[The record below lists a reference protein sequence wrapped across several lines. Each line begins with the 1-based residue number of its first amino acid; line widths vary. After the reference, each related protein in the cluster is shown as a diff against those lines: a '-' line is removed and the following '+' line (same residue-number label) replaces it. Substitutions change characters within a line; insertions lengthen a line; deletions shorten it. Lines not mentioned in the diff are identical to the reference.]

1 MKKHFLCLLL
11 LASGGMT
18 ALAAESTS
26 PTIAEVTQQG
36 VVVKGV
42 VTDAKGEPIIGATV
56 AEKGTQNATVTDIDG
71 NYSLNVSNRNATLVV
86 SYIGYISQEVTAGN
100 NVTLEEDNALLNE
113 VVVIGYGTQRKGD
126 ITSAVASVKAEDFN
140 AGKIGDAAELVK
152 GKIAGL
158 TVVNA
163 SGDPKAGSSIRLRGI
178 TTLVGSLT
186 PLILVDGIE
195 GNLNTVAPENIASID
210 VLKDASA
217 AAIYGTRGANGVIL
231 ITTKSGKRD
240 TPVQVSYNGYA
251 SFSKWSKKLEFMDT
265 HDVIYGKTAQE
276 YLGYDTDWL
285 AAVTRKAGFKHNHD
299 LNISGGTK
307 NATYSANI
315 SYAKE
320 EGIIRE
326 TSNENFK
333 MQMDYTQYIWNDI
346 VKFNFNALV
355 TRQKY
360 TNDNLN
366 GYSHTNPY
374 RQALIHNP
382 SEPVYNEDGSYY
394 ENFNKLQYYNPV
406 ALINEAYGDT
416 RIRFSQLVGNVTV
429 EPIKGWK
436 TNLMISWGETAATS
450 EDWTSPLHQSLVREG
465 WNGAANK
472 SEGNSVSK
480 NLELTSRYDAQWG
493 EHRFNGIVGYSY
505 LFNENDG
512 FNAGN
517 QDFSTTAFKWN
528 NLGNGT
534 FINDKDHHAWMGS
547 YKNDSKLVGFFGRI
561 SYGYADKYNALVSI
575 RHEGSSK
582 FGANHKW
589 ATFPSVSLGWN
600 IMNESFMEGTRSWLD
615 ILRLRVGYGVT
626 GITPGDNYLAQNIY
640 KFADYGDVLSMDG
653 KWIKTL
659 EVAQNP
665 NPDLKW
671 EVSKEWNFGIDYGF
685 LNNRIHGSLDVYVK
699 TTNDLLFWYNV
710 PMPPNLYSS
719 TLVNVGDMRNTGIEL
734 MIEAIPVQ
742 TKDFEWTTTLTA
754 SHNKNKLL
762 KLSNDL
768 YETDNFQEEGGISD
782 PISTE
787 THCMEVGKPL
797 GDFWG
802 LKFVGYDK
810 DGFALV
816 EASDGNG
823 GWTVKQFNANLNNL
837 ENRQRLGSGT
847 PKVILGWGNT
857 FRYKDFDLSMQFTS
871 QLGYKILNASRCFY
885 ENNSIA
891 YNRLKTA
898 ADLHPAINPDG
909 TPYIDPETGKQKMV
923 TLSQSMGQGFWSD
936 HLENGDNS
944 RNHFIDVAEINRLL
958 APLLENDSI
967 ERHDLYIRHD
977 QTYPTKVDELEY
989 IGHATNSRLWFD
1001 TETKGTLY
1009 TIPTKE
1015 MGDRIYHQLGKVIAQ
1030 YYKDHPYVIHYGQN
1044 VIPQTYDQ
1052 WEMNLV
1058 YSHVYDFT
1066 KKEDTPHEY
1075 RIRFY
1080 PPGNK
1085 YDGICRILVEETNG
1099 SLWLP
1104 KGWQNMKSWVNGKAV
1119 YYKK

>member
-18 ALAAESTS
+18 AYAAGDVSTDV
-26 PTIAEVTQQG
+26 AAVTQQG
-36 VVVKGV
+36 VTVKGV
-42 VTDAKGEPIIGATV
+42 VKDAKGEPIIGATV
-56 AEKGTQNATVTDIDG
+56 TEKGTKNATVTDFDG
-71 NYSLNVSNRNATLVV
+71 NYSLNVANRNATLVV
-86 SYIGYISQEVTAGN
+86 SYIGFIGQEIKAGS
-100 NVTLEEDNALLNE
+100 NVTLQEDNALLNE

-126 ITSAVASVKAEDFN
+126 VTSAVASVKAEDFN

-158 TVVNA
+158 TVVNS

-195 GNLNTVAPENIASID
+195 GDLTTVAPENIASID

-231 ITTKSGKRD
+231 ITTKGGKRD
-240 TPVQVSYNGYA
+240 TPATVTYNGYV
-251 SFSKWSKKLEFMDT
+251 SFSKWSKKLDFMDT

-299 LNISGGTK
+299 LNISGGSK
-307 NATYSANI
+307 NSAYSANI
-315 SYAKE
+315 SYANE

-333 MQMDYTQYIWNDI
+333 MQLDYTQFIWNDI
-346 VKFNFNALV
+346 VKFNLNALV

-366 GYSHTNPY
+366 GYSHENPY

-450 EDWTSPLHQSLVREG
+450 ENWTSPLHQSLVREG
-465 WNGAANK
+465 WNGSASK
-472 SEGNSVSK
+472 SDGNYVSK

-493 EHRFNGIVGYSY
+493 DHRFNGIVGYSY

-517 QDFSTTAFKWN
+517 QDFSTTAFLWN
-528 NLGNGT
+528 NLGNGSFLT
-534 FINDKDHHAWMGS
+534 DKDHHAWMGS
-547 YKNDSKLVGFFGRI
+547 FKNDSKLVGFFGRV

-600 IMNESFMEGTRSWLD
+600 IMNEEFMKATRSWLD
-615 ILRLRVGYGVT
+615 NLRLRVGYGVT

-640 KFADYGDVLSMDG
+640 KFADYGDVLSMDN

-659 EVAQNP
+659 EVDQNP

-671 EVSKEWNFGIDYGF
+671 EVSKEWNFGLDFGF
-685 LNNRIHGSLDVYVK
+685 LGERIHGSLDVYVK
-699 TTNDLLFWYNV
+699 TTNDLLFWYRV

-719 TLVNVGDMRNTGIEL
+719 TLVNVGDMRNIGVEL

-768 YETDNFQEEGGISD
+768 YETDNFQEVGGISD

-787 THCMEVGKPL
+787 THCMEVGEPL

-823 GWTVKQFNANLNNL
+823 GWTVKQFNANLNNQS
-837 ENRQRLGSGT
+837 NRQRLGSGT
-847 PKVILGWGNT
+847 PKVIMGWGNT
-857 FRYKDFDLSMQFTS
+857 FRYKDIDLSMQFTG
-871 QLGYKILNASRCFY
+871 QFGYKILNASRCFY

-891 YNRLKTA
+891 YNRLKSA

-909 TPYIDPETGKQKMV
+909 TPYIDPETGQQKMV
-923 TLSQSMGQGFWSD
+923 TMSQAMGQGFWSD
-936 HLENGDNS
+936 HLENGDFLKLSNITLGYTFKPKGTFGNYVKKA
-944 RNHFIDVAEINRLL
+944 RIYAN
-958 APLLENDSI
+958 
-967 ERHDLYIRHD
+967 
-977 QTYPTKVDELEY
+977 
-989 IGHATNSRLWFD
+989 ATNLFCITGYSGIDPEVDNYFMSPGIDDRD
-1001 TETKGTLY
+1001 KYPVTRNY
-1009 TIPTKE
+1009 TV
-1015 MGDRIYHQLGKVIAQ
+1015 GL
-1030 YYKDHPYVIHYGQN
+1030 
-1044 VIPQTYDQ
+1044 
-1052 WEMNLV
+1052 
-1058 YSHVYDFT
+1058 
-1066 KKEDTPHEY
+1066 
-1075 RIRFY
+1075 
-1080 PPGNK
+1080 
-1085 YDGICRILVEETNG
+1085 
-1099 SLWLP
+1099 SLTF
-1104 KGWQNMKSWVNGKAV
+1104 
-1119 YYKK
+1119 

>member
-1 MKKHFLCLLL
+1 MKKHFLCLLFL
-11 LASGGMT
+11 GG
-18 ALAAESTS
+18 ALGAYATESTS
-26 PTIAEVTQQG
+26 PTVAEVTQQG
-36 VVVKGV
+36 VTVTGVVK
-42 VTDAKGEPIIGATV
+42 DEKGEPIIGATV
-56 AEKGTQNATVTDIDG
+56 TEKGTKNATVTDYDG
-71 NYSLNVSNRNATLVV
+71 NYSLSVSNRNATLVI
-86 SYIGYISQEVTAGN
+86 SYIGFTTQEIKAGSD
-100 NVTLEEDNALLNE
+100 VTLQEDNALLNE

-158 TVVNA
+158 TVVNS

-195 GNLNTVAPENIASID
+195 GDLNTVAPENIASID

-240 TPVQVSYNGYA
+240 APVQVGYNGYA

-285 AAVTRKAGFKHNHD
+285 AGVTRKAGFKHNHD
-299 LNISGGTK
+299 LNISGGSK
-307 NATYSANI
+307 NAAYSANI

-333 MQMDYTQYIWNDI
+333 MQMDYTQFIWNDI

-394 ENFNKLQYYNPV
+394 ENFNKLQYYNPI
-406 ALINEAYGDT
+406 ALINEAFGDT

-517 QDFSTTAFKWN
+517 QDFSTTAFLWN

-547 YKNDSKLVGFFGRI
+547 YKNDSKLVGFFGRV

-589 ATFPSVSLGWN
+589 ATFPSLSLGWN
-600 IMNESFMEGTRSWLD
+600 IMNEAFMEGTRNWLD
-615 ILRLRVGYGVT
+615 NLRLRVGYGVT

-734 MIEAIPVQ
+734 MIEAIPFQ

-768 YETDNFQEEGGISD
+768 YETDNFQEVGGISD

-857 FRYKDFDLSMQFTS
+857 FRYKNFDLSMQFTS

-909 TPYIDPETGKQKMV
+909 TPYIDPETGQQKMV

-936 HLENGDNS
+936 HLEKGDFLKLSNITLGYTFAPKGS
-944 RNHFIDVAEINRLL
+944 LGNFIKKARIYAN
-958 APLLENDSI
+958 
-967 ERHDLYIRHD
+967 
-977 QTYPTKVDELEY
+977 
-989 IGHATNSRLWFD
+989 ATNLFCI
-1001 TETKGTLY
+1001 TGY
-1009 TIPTKE
+1009 TGIDPE
-1015 MGDRIYHQLGKVIAQ
+1015 VDNYFMAPGIDDRDK
-1030 YYKDHPYVIHYGQN
+1030 
-1044 VIPQTYDQ
+1044 
-1052 WEMNLV
+1052 
-1058 YSHVYDFT
+1058 
-1066 KKEDTPHEY
+1066 
-1075 RIRFY
+1075 Y
-1080 PPGNK
+1080 PVTRNYTVG
-1085 YDGICRILVEETNG
+1085 L
-1099 SLWLP
+1099 SL
-1104 KGWQNMKSWVNGKAV
+1104 NF
-1119 YYKK
+1119 

>member
-26 PTIAEVTQQG
+26 PTVAEVTQQG

-195 GNLNTVAPENIASID
+195 GGLNTVAPENIASID

-285 AAVTRKAGFKHNHD
+285 AGVTRKAGFKHNHD

-472 SEGNSVSK
+472 SEGNHVSK

-768 YETDNFQEEGGISD
+768 YETDNFLEVGGISD

-857 FRYKDFDLSMQFTS
+857 FLYKDFDLSMQFTS

-936 HLENGDNS
+936 HLENGDFLKLSNITLGYTFTPKGALS
-944 RNHFIDVAEINRLL
+944 NFIKKARIYAN
-958 APLLENDSI
+958 
-967 ERHDLYIRHD
+967 
-977 QTYPTKVDELEY
+977 
-989 IGHATNSRLWFD
+989 ATNLFCI
-1001 TETKGTLY
+1001 TGY
-1009 TIPTKE
+1009 TGIDPE
-1015 MGDRIYHQLGKVIAQ
+1015 VDNYFMAPGIDDRDK
-1030 YYKDHPYVIHYGQN
+1030 
-1044 VIPQTYDQ
+1044 
-1052 WEMNLV
+1052 
-1058 YSHVYDFT
+1058 
-1066 KKEDTPHEY
+1066 
-1075 RIRFY
+1075 Y
-1080 PPGNK
+1080 PVTRNYTVG
-1085 YDGICRILVEETNG
+1085 L
-1099 SLWLP
+1099 SL
-1104 KGWQNMKSWVNGKAV
+1104 NF
-1119 YYKK
+1119 

>member
-11 LASGGMT
+11 LSGAGF
-18 ALAAESTS
+18 AYAAEDVSTDV
-26 PTIAEVTQQG
+26 AAVTQQS
-36 VVVKGV
+36 VTVKGV
-42 VTDAKGEPIIGATV
+42 VKDANGEPIIGASV
-56 AEKGTQNATVTDIDG
+56 FEKGTSNGTVTDYDG
-71 NYSLNVSNRNATLVV
+71 NYSLKVANSNATIVV
-86 SYIGYISQEVTAGN
+86 SYVGYVTQEVKAGSDVVLQEN
-100 NVTLEEDNALLNE
+100 NALLNE

-126 ITSAVASVKAEDFN
+126 VTSAVASVKAEDFN

-158 TVVNA
+158 TVVNS

-195 GNLNTVAPENIASID
+195 GDLNTVAPENIASID

-231 ITTKSGKRD
+231 ITTKGGKRD
-240 TPVQVSYNGYA
+240 TPAQVTYNGYV
-251 SFSKWSKKLEFMDT
+251 SFSKWSKKLDFMDT

-285 AAVTRKAGFKHNHD
+285 AGVTRKAGFKHNHD
-299 LNISGGTK
+299 LNISGGSK
-307 NATYSANI
+307 NSAYSANI

-333 MQMDYTQYIWNDI
+333 MQMDYTQFIWNDI

-394 ENFNKLQYYNPV
+394 ENFNKLQYYNPI
-406 ALINEAYGDT
+406 ALINEAFGDT

-480 NLELTSRYDAQWG
+480 NLELTTRYDAQWG
-493 EHRFNGIVGYSY
+493 EHRFNSIVGYSY

-517 QDFSTTAFKWN
+517 QDFSTTAFLWN

-561 SYGYADKYNALVSI
+561 SYGYGDKYNALVSI

-600 IMNESFMEGTRSWLD
+600 IMNEAFMEGTRSWLD
-615 ILRLRVGYGVT
+615 NLRLRVGYGVT

-671 EVSKEWNFGIDYGF
+671 EVSKEWNFGLDYGF

-710 PMPPNLYSS
+710 PMPPNLYSQ

-768 YETDNFQEEGGISD
+768 YETDNFQEEGWISD

-857 FRYKDFDLSMQFTS
+857 FRYKNIDLSMQFTS

-898 ADLHPAINPDG
+898 ADLHPAINIDG
-909 TPYIDPETGKQKMV
+909 TPYIDPETGQQKMV
-923 TLSQSMGQGFWSD
+923 TMSQAMGQGFWSD
-936 HLENGDNS
+936 HLENGDFLKLSNITLGYTFTPKGALS
-944 RNHFIDVAEINRLL
+944 N
-958 APLLENDSI
+958 
-967 ERHDLYIRHD
+967 YIKKARI
-977 QTYPTKVDELEY
+977 YAN
-989 IGHATNSRLWFD
+989 ATNLFCI
-1001 TETKGTLY
+1001 TGY
-1009 TIPTKE
+1009 TGIDPE
-1015 MGDRIYHQLGKVIAQ
+1015 VDNYFMAPGIDDRDKYPVTR
-1030 YYKDHPYVIHYGQN
+1030 N
-1044 VIPQTYDQ
+1044 
-1052 WEMNLV
+1052 
-1058 YSHVYDFT
+1058 FT
-1066 KKEDTPHEY
+1066 V
-1075 RIRFY
+1075 
-1080 PPGNK
+1080 G
-1085 YDGICRILVEETNG
+1085 L
-1099 SLWLP
+1099 SL
-1104 KGWQNMKSWVNGKAV
+1104 SF
-1119 YYKK
+1119 

>member
-1 MKKHFLCLLL
+1 LLL

-195 GNLNTVAPENIASID
+195 GDLNTVAPENIASID

-285 AAVTRKAGFKHNHD
+285 AGVTRKAGFKHNHD

-472 SEGNSVSK
+472 SEGNHVSK

-615 ILRLRVGYGVT
+615 ILRLRMGYGVT

-710 PMPPNLYSS
+710 PMPPNLYSQ

-768 YETDNFQEEGGISD
+768 YETDNFQEEGWISD

-823 GWTVKQFNANLNNL
+823 GWTVKQFNANLNNQ

-936 HLENGDNS
+936 HLENGDFLKLSNITLGYTFTPKGALS
-944 RNHFIDVAEINRLL
+944 NFIKKARIYAN
-958 APLLENDSI
+958 
-967 ERHDLYIRHD
+967 
-977 QTYPTKVDELEY
+977 
-989 IGHATNSRLWFD
+989 ATNLFCI
-1001 TETKGTLY
+1001 TGY
-1009 TIPTKE
+1009 TGIDPE
-1015 MGDRIYHQLGKVIAQ
+1015 VDNYFMAPGIDDRDK
-1030 YYKDHPYVIHYGQN
+1030 
-1044 VIPQTYDQ
+1044 
-1052 WEMNLV
+1052 
-1058 YSHVYDFT
+1058 
-1066 KKEDTPHEY
+1066 
-1075 RIRFY
+1075 Y
-1080 PPGNK
+1080 PVTRNYTVG
-1085 YDGICRILVEETNG
+1085 L
-1099 SLWLP
+1099 SL
-1104 KGWQNMKSWVNGKAV
+1104 NF
-1119 YYKK
+1119 

>member
-11 LASGGMT
+11 LSGAGF
-18 ALAAESTS
+18 AYAAEDVSTDV
-26 PTIAEVTQQG
+26 AAVTQQS
-36 VVVKGV
+36 VTVKGV
-42 VTDAKGEPIIGATV
+42 VKDANGEPIIGASV
-56 AEKGTQNATVTDIDG
+56 FEKGTSNGTVTDYDG
-71 NYSLNVSNRNATLVV
+71 NYSLKVANSNATIVV
-86 SYIGYISQEVTAGN
+86 SYIGYVTQEVKAGSD
-100 NVTLEEDNALLNE
+100 VVLQEDNALLNE
-113 VVVIGYGTQRKGD
+113 VVVIGYGTQRKAD
-126 ITSAVASVKAEDFN
+126 VTSAVASVKAEDFN

-158 TVVNA
+158 TVVNS

-195 GNLNTVAPENIASID
+195 GDLNTVAPENIASID

-217 AAIYGTRGANGVIL
+217 AAIYGTRGANGVII
-231 ITTKSGKRD
+231 ITTKTGKRD
-240 TPVQVSYNGYA
+240 TPAQVTYNGYA
-251 SFSKWSKKLEFMDT
+251 SFSKWSKKLDFMDT

-285 AAVTRKAGFKHNHD
+285 AGVTRKAGFKHNHD
-299 LNISGGTK
+299 LSISGGSK
-307 NATYSANI
+307 NSAYSANI

-333 MQMDYTQYIWNDI
+333 MQMDYTQFIWNDI

-382 SEPVYNEDGSYY
+382 SEPPYNEDGSYY
-394 ENFNKLQYYNPV
+394 ENFNKLQYYNPI
-406 ALINEAYGDT
+406 ALINEAFGDT

-480 NLELTSRYDAQWG
+480 NLELTTRYDAQWG
-493 EHRFNGIVGYSY
+493 EHRFNSIVGYSY

-517 QDFSTTAFKWN
+517 QDFSTTAFLWN

-600 IMNESFMEGTRSWLD
+600 IMNEAFMEGTRSWLD
-615 ILRLRVGYGVT
+615 NLRLRVGYGVT

-671 EVSKEWNFGIDYGF
+671 EVSKEWNFGLDYGF
-685 LNNRIHGSLDVYVK
+685 LNNRIHGSLDFYVK

-742 TKDFEWTTTLTA
+742 TQDFEWTTTLTA

-768 YETDNFQEEGGISD
+768 YETDNFHEEGGISD

-823 GWTVKQFNANLNNL
+823 GWTVKQFNANLNNQ

-857 FRYKDFDLSMQFTS
+857 FRYKNIDLSMQFTS

-923 TLSQSMGQGFWSD
+923 TMSQSMGQGFWSD
-936 HLENGDNS
+936 HLENGDFLKLSNITLGYTFTPKGALS
-944 RNHFIDVAEINRLL
+944 N
-958 APLLENDSI
+958 
-967 ERHDLYIRHD
+967 YIKKARI
-977 QTYPTKVDELEY
+977 YAN
-989 IGHATNSRLWFD
+989 ATNLFCI
-1001 TETKGTLY
+1001 TGY
-1009 TIPTKE
+1009 TGIDPE
-1015 MGDRIYHQLGKVIAQ
+1015 VDNYFMAPGIDDRDK
-1030 YYKDHPYVIHYGQN
+1030 
-1044 VIPQTYDQ
+1044 
-1052 WEMNLV
+1052 
-1058 YSHVYDFT
+1058 
-1066 KKEDTPHEY
+1066 
-1075 RIRFY
+1075 Y
-1080 PPGNK
+1080 PVTRNYTVG
-1085 YDGICRILVEETNG
+1085 L
-1099 SLWLP
+1099 SL
-1104 KGWQNMKSWVNGKAV
+1104 SF
-1119 YYKK
+1119 

>member
-11 LASGGMT
+11 LVSGGMT

-26 PTIAEVTQQG
+26 PTVAEVTQQG

-195 GNLNTVAPENIASID
+195 GDLNTVAPENIASID

-251 SFSKWSKKLEFMDT
+251 SFSKWSKKLDFMDT

-315 SYAKE
+315 SYNKE

-436 TNLMISWGETAATS
+436 TNLMISWGEKAATS

-472 SEGNSVSK
+472 SEGNHVSK

-768 YETDNFQEEGGISD
+768 YETDNFQEVGGISD

-936 HLENGDNS
+936 HLENGDFLKLSNITLGYTYKTKGALS
-944 RNHFIDVAEINRLL
+944 K
-958 APLLENDSI
+958 
-967 ERHDLYIRHD
+967 YIKKARIYANATNLFCITGYTGLD
-977 QTYPTKVDELEY
+977 PEVDNNFMTPGLDYRDKYPT
-989 IGHATNSRLWFD
+989 TRS
-1001 TETKGTLY
+1001 Y
-1009 TIPTKE
+1009 TV
-1015 MGDRIYHQLGKVIAQ
+1015 GL
-1030 YYKDHPYVIHYGQN
+1030 
-1044 VIPQTYDQ
+1044 
-1052 WEMNLV
+1052 
-1058 YSHVYDFT
+1058 
-1066 KKEDTPHEY
+1066 
-1075 RIRFY
+1075 
-1080 PPGNK
+1080 
-1085 YDGICRILVEETNG
+1085 
-1099 SLWLP
+1099 SL
-1104 KGWQNMKSWVNGKAV
+1104 NF
-1119 YYKK
+1119 

>member
-11 LASGGMT
+11 LSGAGF
-18 ALAAESTS
+18 AYAAEDVSTDV
-26 PTIAEVTQQG
+26 AAVTQQS
-36 VVVKGV
+36 VTVKGV
-42 VTDAKGEPIIGATV
+42 VKDANGEPIIGASV
-56 AEKGTQNATVTDIDG
+56 FEKGTSNGTVTDYDG
-71 NYSLNVSNRNATLVV
+71 NYSLKVANSNATIVV
-86 SYIGYISQEVTAGN
+86 SYIGYVTQEVKAGSD
-100 NVTLEEDNALLNE
+100 VVLQEDNALLNE
-113 VVVIGYGTQRKGD
+113 VVVIGYGTQRKAD
-126 ITSAVASVKAEDFN
+126 VTSAVASVKAEDFN

-158 TVVNA
+158 TVVNS

-195 GNLNTVAPENIASID
+195 GDLNTVAPENIASID

-217 AAIYGTRGANGVIL
+217 AAIYGTRGANGVII
-231 ITTKSGKRD
+231 ITTKTGKRD
-240 TPVQVSYNGYA
+240 TPAQVTYNGYA
-251 SFSKWSKKLEFMDT
+251 SFSKWSKKLDFMDT

-285 AAVTRKAGFKHNHD
+285 AGVTRKAGFKHNHD
-299 LNISGGTK
+299 LSISGGSK
-307 NATYSANI
+307 NSAYSANI

-333 MQMDYTQYIWNDI
+333 MQMDYTQFIWNDI

-382 SEPVYNEDGSYY
+382 SEPPYNEDGSYY
-394 ENFNKLQYYNPV
+394 ENFNKLQYYNPI
-406 ALINEAYGDT
+406 ALINEAFGDT

-480 NLELTSRYDAQWG
+480 NLELTTRYDAQWG
-493 EHRFNGIVGYSY
+493 EHRFNSIVGYSY
-505 LFNENDG
+505 LFKENDG

-517 QDFSTTAFKWN
+517 QDFSTTAFLWN

-600 IMNESFMEGTRSWLD
+600 IMNEAFMEGTRSWLD
-615 ILRLRVGYGVT
+615 NLRLRVGYGVT

-671 EVSKEWNFGIDYGF
+671 EVSKEWNFGLDYGF

-710 PMPPNLYSS
+710 PMPPNLYSQ

-742 TKDFEWTTTLTA
+742 TQDFEWTTTLTA

-768 YETDNFQEEGGISD
+768 YETDNFHEEGGISD

-823 GWTVKQFNANLNNL
+823 GWTVKQFNANLNNQ
-837 ENRQRLGSGT
+837 ENRQRLGNGT

-857 FRYKDFDLSMQFTS
+857 FRYKNIDLSMQFTS

-891 YNRLKTA
+891 YNRLKSA

-923 TLSQSMGQGFWSD
+923 TMSQSMGQGFWSD
-936 HLENGDNS
+936 HLENGDFLKLSNITLGYTFTPKGALS
-944 RNHFIDVAEINRLL
+944 N
-958 APLLENDSI
+958 
-967 ERHDLYIRHD
+967 YIKKARI
-977 QTYPTKVDELEY
+977 YAN
-989 IGHATNSRLWFD
+989 ATNLFCI
-1001 TETKGTLY
+1001 TGY
-1009 TIPTKE
+1009 TGIDPE
-1015 MGDRIYHQLGKVIAQ
+1015 VDNYFMAPGIDDRDK
-1030 YYKDHPYVIHYGQN
+1030 
-1044 VIPQTYDQ
+1044 
-1052 WEMNLV
+1052 
-1058 YSHVYDFT
+1058 
-1066 KKEDTPHEY
+1066 
-1075 RIRFY
+1075 Y
-1080 PPGNK
+1080 PVTRNYTVG
-1085 YDGICRILVEETNG
+1085 L
-1099 SLWLP
+1099 SL
-1104 KGWQNMKSWVNGKAV
+1104 SF
-1119 YYKK
+1119 

>member
-11 LASGGMT
+11 LVSGGIT
-18 ALAAESTS
+18 ALATESTS
-26 PTIAEVTQQG
+26 PTVAEITQQG

-56 AEKGTQNATVTDIDG
+56 VEKGTQNATVTDIDG

-86 SYIGYISQEVTAGN
+86 SYIGFLSQEVKAGN

-195 GNLNTVAPENIASID
+195 GDLNTVAPENIASID

-285 AAVTRKAGFKHNHD
+285 AGVTRKAGFKHNHD

-320 EGIIRE
+320 EGLIRE

-436 TNLMISWGETAATS
+436 TNLMISWGESAATS

-472 SEGNSVSK
+472 SEGNHVSK

-671 EVSKEWNFGIDYGF
+671 EVSKEWNFGLDYGF
-685 LNNRIHGSLDVYVK
+685 LNNRIHGTLDVYVK

-768 YETDNFQEEGGISD
+768 YETDNFLEVGGISD

-823 GWTVKQFNANLNNL
+823 GWTVKQFNAKLNNL

-857 FRYKDFDLSMQFTS
+857 FRYKNIDLSMQFTS

-923 TLSQSMGQGFWSD
+923 TMSQSMGQGFWSD
-936 HLENGDNS
+936 HLENGDFLKLSNITLGYTFTPKGALS
-944 RNHFIDVAEINRLL
+944 NFIKKARIYAN
-958 APLLENDSI
+958 
-967 ERHDLYIRHD
+967 
-977 QTYPTKVDELEY
+977 
-989 IGHATNSRLWFD
+989 ATNLFCI
-1001 TETKGTLY
+1001 TGY
-1009 TIPTKE
+1009 TGIDPE
-1015 MGDRIYHQLGKVIAQ
+1015 VDNYFMAPGIDDRDK
-1030 YYKDHPYVIHYGQN
+1030 
-1044 VIPQTYDQ
+1044 
-1052 WEMNLV
+1052 
-1058 YSHVYDFT
+1058 
-1066 KKEDTPHEY
+1066 
-1075 RIRFY
+1075 Y
-1080 PPGNK
+1080 PVTRNYTVG
-1085 YDGICRILVEETNG
+1085 L
-1099 SLWLP
+1099 SL
-1104 KGWQNMKSWVNGKAV
+1104 NF
-1119 YYKK
+1119 

>member
-11 LASGGMT
+11 LVSGGIT
-18 ALAAESTS
+18 ALATESTS
-26 PTIAEVTQQG
+26 PTVAEITQQG

-56 AEKGTQNATVTDIDG
+56 VEKGTQNATVTDIDG

-86 SYIGYISQEVTAGN
+86 SYIGFLSQEVKAGN

-178 TTLVGSLT
+178 TTLEGSLT

-406 ALINEAYGDT
+406 ALINEAFGDT

-589 ATFPSVSLGWN
+589 ATFPSISLGWN
-600 IMNESFMEGTRSWLD
+600 IMNEDFMKGTRSWLD

-768 YETDNFQEEGGISD
+768 YETDNFQEVGGISD

-823 GWTVKQFNANLNNL
+823 GWTVKQFNAKLNNL

-857 FRYKDFDLSMQFTS
+857 FRYKNIDLSMQFTS

-923 TLSQSMGQGFWSD
+923 TMSQSMGQGFWSD
-936 HLENGDNS
+936 HLENGDFLKLSNITLGYTFTPKGALS
-944 RNHFIDVAEINRLL
+944 NFIKKARIYAN
-958 APLLENDSI
+958 
-967 ERHDLYIRHD
+967 
-977 QTYPTKVDELEY
+977 
-989 IGHATNSRLWFD
+989 ATNLFCI
-1001 TETKGTLY
+1001 TGY
-1009 TIPTKE
+1009 TGIDPE
-1015 MGDRIYHQLGKVIAQ
+1015 VDNYFMAPGIDDRDK
-1030 YYKDHPYVIHYGQN
+1030 
-1044 VIPQTYDQ
+1044 
-1052 WEMNLV
+1052 
-1058 YSHVYDFT
+1058 
-1066 KKEDTPHEY
+1066 
-1075 RIRFY
+1075 Y
-1080 PPGNK
+1080 PVTRNYTVG
-1085 YDGICRILVEETNG
+1085 L
-1099 SLWLP
+1099 SL
-1104 KGWQNMKSWVNGKAV
+1104 NF
-1119 YYKK
+1119 

>member
-26 PTIAEVTQQG
+26 PTVAEVTQQG

-158 TVVNA
+158 TVVNS

-195 GNLNTVAPENIASID
+195 GDLNTVAPENIASID

-406 ALINEAYGDT
+406 ALINEAFGDT

-710 PMPPNLYSS
+710 PMPPNLYSQ

-734 MIEAIPVQ
+734 MIEAIPVL

-768 YETDNFQEEGGISD
+768 YETDNFQEEGWISD

-823 GWTVKQFNANLNNL
+823 GWTVKQFNANLNNQ

-936 HLENGDNS
+936 HLENGDFLKLSNITLGYTFMPKGALS
-944 RNHFIDVAEINRLL
+944 NFIKKARIYAN
-958 APLLENDSI
+958 
-967 ERHDLYIRHD
+967 
-977 QTYPTKVDELEY
+977 
-989 IGHATNSRLWFD
+989 ATNLFCI
-1001 TETKGTLY
+1001 TGY
-1009 TIPTKE
+1009 TGIDPE
-1015 MGDRIYHQLGKVIAQ
+1015 VDNYFMAPGIDDRDK
-1030 YYKDHPYVIHYGQN
+1030 
-1044 VIPQTYDQ
+1044 
-1052 WEMNLV
+1052 
-1058 YSHVYDFT
+1058 
-1066 KKEDTPHEY
+1066 
-1075 RIRFY
+1075 Y
-1080 PPGNK
+1080 PVTRNYTVG
-1085 YDGICRILVEETNG
+1085 L
-1099 SLWLP
+1099 SL
-1104 KGWQNMKSWVNGKAV
+1104 NF
-1119 YYKK
+1119 

>member
-1 MKKHFLCLLL
+1 M
-11 LASGGMT
+11 
-18 ALAAESTS
+18 
-26 PTIAEVTQQG
+26 
-36 VVVKGV
+36 
-42 VTDAKGEPIIGATV
+42 
-56 AEKGTQNATVTDIDG
+56 
-71 NYSLNVSNRNATLVV
+71 
-86 SYIGYISQEVTAGN
+86 
-100 NVTLEEDNALLNE
+100 
-113 VVVIGYGTQRKGD
+113 
-126 ITSAVASVKAEDFN
+126 KAEDFN

-406 ALINEAYGDT
+406 ALINEAFGDT

-710 PMPPNLYSS
+710 PMPPNLYSQ

-768 YETDNFQEEGGISD
+768 YETDNFQEEGWISD

-823 GWTVKQFNANLNNL
+823 GWTVKQFNANLNNQ

-857 FRYKDFDLSMQFTS
+857 FRYKNIDLSMQFTS

-923 TLSQSMGQGFWSD
+923 TMSQSMGQGFWSD
-936 HLENGDNS
+936 HLENGDFLKLSNITLGYTFTPKGALS
-944 RNHFIDVAEINRLL
+944 NFIKKARIYAN
-958 APLLENDSI
+958 
-967 ERHDLYIRHD
+967 
-977 QTYPTKVDELEY
+977 
-989 IGHATNSRLWFD
+989 ATNLFCI
-1001 TETKGTLY
+1001 TGY
-1009 TIPTKE
+1009 TGIDPE
-1015 MGDRIYHQLGKVIAQ
+1015 VDNYFMAPGIDDRDK
-1030 YYKDHPYVIHYGQN
+1030 
-1044 VIPQTYDQ
+1044 
-1052 WEMNLV
+1052 
-1058 YSHVYDFT
+1058 
-1066 KKEDTPHEY
+1066 
-1075 RIRFY
+1075 Y
-1080 PPGNK
+1080 PVTRNYTVG
-1085 YDGICRILVEETNG
+1085 L
-1099 SLWLP
+1099 SL
-1104 KGWQNMKSWVNGKAV
+1104 NF
-1119 YYKK
+1119 

>member
-11 LASGGMT
+11 LSGAGF
-18 ALAAESTS
+18 AYAAKDVSTDV
-26 PTIAEVTQQG
+26 AAVTQQS
-36 VVVKGV
+36 VTVKGV
-42 VTDAKGEPIIGATV
+42 VKDANGEPIIGASV
-56 AEKGTQNATVTDIDG
+56 FEKGTSNGTVTDYDG
-71 NYSLNVSNRNATLVV
+71 NYSLKVANSNATIVV
-86 SYIGYISQEVTAGN
+86 SYIGYVTQEVKAGSD
-100 NVTLEEDNALLNE
+100 VVLQEDNALLNE
-113 VVVIGYGTQRKGD
+113 VVVIGYGTQRKAD
-126 ITSAVASVKAEDFN
+126 VTSAVASVKAEDFN

-158 TVVNA
+158 TVVNS
-163 SGDPKAGSSIRLRGI
+163 SGDPKARSSIRLRGI
-178 TTLVGSLT
+178 TTLEGSLT

-195 GNLNTVAPENIASID
+195 GGLNTVAPENIASID

-231 ITTKSGKRD
+231 ITTKTGKRD
-240 TPVQVSYNGYA
+240 TPAQVTYNGYA
-251 SFSKWSKKLEFMDT
+251 SFSKWSKKLDFMDT

-285 AAVTRKAGFKHNHD
+285 AGVTRKAGFKHNHD
-299 LNISGGTK
+299 LSISGGSK
-307 NATYSANI
+307 NSAYSANI

-333 MQMDYTQYIWNDI
+333 MQMDYTQFIWNDI

-382 SEPVYNEDGSYY
+382 SEPPYNEDGSYY
-394 ENFNKLQYYNPV
+394 ENFNKLQYYNPI
-406 ALINEAYGDT
+406 ALINEAFGDT

-480 NLELTSRYDAQWG
+480 NLELTTRYDAQWG
-493 EHRFNGIVGYSY
+493 EHRFNSIVGYSY
-505 LFNENDG
+505 LFKENDG

-517 QDFSTTAFKWN
+517 QDFSTTAFLWN

-600 IMNESFMEGTRSWLD
+600 IMNEAFMEGTRSWLD
-615 ILRLRVGYGVT
+615 NLRLRVGYGVT

-671 EVSKEWNFGIDYGF
+671 EVSKEWNFGLDYGF

-734 MIEAIPVQ
+734 MIEAIPVM

-768 YETDNFQEEGGISD
+768 YETDNFHEEGGISD

-891 YNRLKTA
+891 YNRLKSA
-898 ADLHPAINPDG
+898 ADLHPAINLDG
-909 TPYIDPETGKQKMV
+909 TPYIDPETGQQKMV
-923 TLSQSMGQGFWSD
+923 TMSQAMGQGFWSD
-936 HLENGDNS
+936 HLENGDFLKLSNITLGYTFTPKGALS
-944 RNHFIDVAEINRLL
+944 N
-958 APLLENDSI
+958 
-967 ERHDLYIRHD
+967 YIKKARI
-977 QTYPTKVDELEY
+977 YAN
-989 IGHATNSRLWFD
+989 ATNLFCI
-1001 TETKGTLY
+1001 TGY
-1009 TIPTKE
+1009 TGIDPE
-1015 MGDRIYHQLGKVIAQ
+1015 VDNYFMAPGIDDRDK
-1030 YYKDHPYVIHYGQN
+1030 
-1044 VIPQTYDQ
+1044 
-1052 WEMNLV
+1052 
-1058 YSHVYDFT
+1058 
-1066 KKEDTPHEY
+1066 
-1075 RIRFY
+1075 Y
-1080 PPGNK
+1080 PVTRNYTVG
-1085 YDGICRILVEETNG
+1085 L
-1099 SLWLP
+1099 SL
-1104 KGWQNMKSWVNGKAV
+1104 SF
-1119 YYKK
+1119 

>member
-11 LASGGMT
+11 LSGAGF
-18 ALAAESTS
+18 AYAAEDVSTDV
-26 PTIAEVTQQG
+26 AAVTQQS
-36 VVVKGV
+36 VTVKGV
-42 VTDAKGEPIIGATV
+42 VKDANGEPIIGASV
-56 AEKGTQNATVTDIDG
+56 FEKGTSNGTVTDYDG
-71 NYSLNVSNRNATLVV
+71 NYSLKVANSNATIVV
-86 SYIGYISQEVTAGN
+86 SYIGYVTQEVKAGSD
-100 NVTLEEDNALLNE
+100 VVLQEDNALLNE
-113 VVVIGYGTQRKGD
+113 VVVIGYGTQRKAD
-126 ITSAVASVKAEDFN
+126 VTSAVASVKAEDFN

-158 TVVNA
+158 TVVNS

-195 GNLNTVAPENIASID
+195 GGLNTVAPENIASID

-231 ITTKSGKRD
+231 ITTKTGKRD
-240 TPVQVSYNGYA
+240 TPAQVTYNGYA
-251 SFSKWSKKLEFMDT
+251 SFSKWSKKLDFMDT

-285 AAVTRKAGFKHNHD
+285 AGVTRKAGFKHNHD
-299 LNISGGTK
+299 LSISGGSK
-307 NATYSANI
+307 NSAYSANI

-333 MQMDYTQYIWNDI
+333 MQMDYTQFIWNDI

-382 SEPVYNEDGSYY
+382 SEPPYNEDGSYY
-394 ENFNKLQYYNPV
+394 ENFNKLQYYNPI
-406 ALINEAYGDT
+406 ALINEAFGDT

-480 NLELTSRYDAQWG
+480 NLELTTRYDAQWG
-493 EHRFNGIVGYSY
+493 EHRFNSIVGYSY

-517 QDFSTTAFKWN
+517 QDFSTTAFLWN

-600 IMNESFMEGTRSWLD
+600 IMNEAFMEGTRSWLD
-615 ILRLRVGYGVT
+615 NLRLRVGYGVT

-640 KFADYGDVLSMDG
+640 RFADYGDVLSMDG

-671 EVSKEWNFGIDYGF
+671 EVSKEWNFGLDYGF

-734 MIEAIPVQ
+734 MIEAIPVM

-768 YETDNFQEEGGISD
+768 YETDNFHEEGGISD

-857 FRYKDFDLSMQFTS
+857 FRYKNIDLSMQFTG

-898 ADLHPAINPDG
+898 ADLHPAINLDG
-909 TPYIDPETGKQKMV
+909 TPYIDPETGQQKMV
-923 TLSQSMGQGFWSD
+923 TMSQAMGQGFWSD
-936 HLENGDNS
+936 HLENGDFLKLSNITLGYTFTPKGALS
-944 RNHFIDVAEINRLL
+944 N
-958 APLLENDSI
+958 
-967 ERHDLYIRHD
+967 YIKKARI
-977 QTYPTKVDELEY
+977 YAN
-989 IGHATNSRLWFD
+989 ATNLFCI
-1001 TETKGTLY
+1001 TGY
-1009 TIPTKE
+1009 TGIDPE
-1015 MGDRIYHQLGKVIAQ
+1015 VDNYFMAPGIDDRDKYPVTR
-1030 YYKDHPYVIHYGQN
+1030 N
-1044 VIPQTYDQ
+1044 
-1052 WEMNLV
+1052 
-1058 YSHVYDFT
+1058 FT
-1066 KKEDTPHEY
+1066 V
-1075 RIRFY
+1075 
-1080 PPGNK
+1080 G
-1085 YDGICRILVEETNG
+1085 L
-1099 SLWLP
+1099 SL
-1104 KGWQNMKSWVNGKAV
+1104 SF
-1119 YYKK
+1119 

>member
-26 PTIAEVTQQG
+26 PTVAEVTQQG

-195 GNLNTVAPENIASID
+195 GDLNTVAPENIASID

-436 TNLMISWGETAATS
+436 TNLMISWGEKAATS

-472 SEGNSVSK
+472 SEGNHVSK

-768 YETDNFQEEGGISD
+768 YETDNFQEVGGISD

-936 HLENGDNS
+936 HLENGDFLKLSNITLGYTFTPKGALS
-944 RNHFIDVAEINRLL
+944 NFIKKARIYAN
-958 APLLENDSI
+958 
-967 ERHDLYIRHD
+967 
-977 QTYPTKVDELEY
+977 
-989 IGHATNSRLWFD
+989 ATNLFCI
-1001 TETKGTLY
+1001 TGY
-1009 TIPTKE
+1009 TGIDPE
-1015 MGDRIYHQLGKVIAQ
+1015 VDNYFMAPGIDDRDK
-1030 YYKDHPYVIHYGQN
+1030 
-1044 VIPQTYDQ
+1044 
-1052 WEMNLV
+1052 
-1058 YSHVYDFT
+1058 
-1066 KKEDTPHEY
+1066 
-1075 RIRFY
+1075 Y
-1080 PPGNK
+1080 PVTRNYTVG
-1085 YDGICRILVEETNG
+1085 L
-1099 SLWLP
+1099 SL
-1104 KGWQNMKSWVNGKAV
+1104 NF
-1119 YYKK
+1119 

>member
-1 MKKHFLCLLL
+1 MKKHFLCLLFL
-11 LASGGMT
+11 CG
-18 ALAAESTS
+18 ALGAYAVENTLPAVAET
-26 PTIAEVTQQG
+26 TQQSITVTG
-36 VVVKGV
+36 VVK
-42 VTDAKGEPIIGATV
+42 DSKGEPIIGATV
-56 AEKGTQNATVTDIDG
+56 TEKGTKNATVTDFDG
-71 NYSLNVSNRNATLVV
+71 NYALRVSNRNAVLVV
-86 SYIGYISQEVTAGN
+86 SYIGFIAQEVKAGSD
-100 NVTLEEDNALLNE
+100 VTLQEDNALLNE

-158 TVVNA
+158 TVVNS

-195 GNLNTVAPENIASID
+195 GDLNTVAPENIASID

-231 ITTKSGKRD
+231 ITTKGGKRD
-240 TPVQVSYNGYA
+240 TPAQVTYNGYA
-251 SFSKWSKKLEFMDT
+251 SFSKWSKKLDFMDT

-285 AAVTRKAGFKHNHD
+285 AGVTRKAGFKHNHD
-299 LNISGGTK
+299 LNISGGSK
-307 NATYSANI
+307 NSAYSANI

-333 MQMDYTQYIWNDI
+333 MQMDYTQFIWNDI

-394 ENFNKLQYYNPV
+394 ENFNKLQYYNPI
-406 ALINEAYGDT
+406 ALINEAFGDT

-480 NLELTSRYDAQWG
+480 NLELTTRYDAQWG
-493 EHRFNGIVGYSY
+493 EHRFNSIVGYSY

-517 QDFSTTAFKWN
+517 QDFSTTAFLWN

-561 SYGYADKYNALVSI
+561 SYGYGDKYNALVSI

-600 IMNESFMEGTRSWLD
+600 IMNEAFMEGTRSWLD
-615 ILRLRVGYGVT
+615 NLRLRVGYGVT

-671 EVSKEWNFGIDYGF
+671 EVSKEWNFGLDYGF

-710 PMPPNLYSS
+710 PMPPNLYSQ

-768 YETDNFQEEGGISD
+768 YETDNFQEEGWISD

-823 GWTVKQFNANLNNL
+823 GWTVKQFNANLNNQ

-898 ADLHPAINPDG
+898 ADLHPAINLDG
-909 TPYIDPETGKQKMV
+909 TPYIDPETGQQKMV
-923 TLSQSMGQGFWSD
+923 TMSQAMGQGFWSD
-936 HLENGDNS
+936 HLENGDFLKLSNITLGYTFTPKGALS
-944 RNHFIDVAEINRLL
+944 N
-958 APLLENDSI
+958 
-967 ERHDLYIRHD
+967 YIKKARI
-977 QTYPTKVDELEY
+977 YAN
-989 IGHATNSRLWFD
+989 ATNLFCI
-1001 TETKGTLY
+1001 TGY
-1009 TIPTKE
+1009 TGIDPE
-1015 MGDRIYHQLGKVIAQ
+1015 VDNYFMAPGIDDRDK
-1030 YYKDHPYVIHYGQN
+1030 
-1044 VIPQTYDQ
+1044 
-1052 WEMNLV
+1052 
-1058 YSHVYDFT
+1058 
-1066 KKEDTPHEY
+1066 
-1075 RIRFY
+1075 Y
-1080 PPGNK
+1080 PVTRNYTVG
-1085 YDGICRILVEETNG
+1085 L
-1099 SLWLP
+1099 SL
-1104 KGWQNMKSWVNGKAV
+1104 SF
-1119 YYKK
+1119 

>member
-11 LASGGMT
+11 LVSGGIT
-18 ALAAESTS
+18 ALATESTS
-26 PTIAEVTQQG
+26 PTVAEITQQG

-56 AEKGTQNATVTDIDG
+56 VEKGTQNATVTDIDG

-86 SYIGYISQEVTAGN
+86 SYIGFLSQEVKAGN

-195 GNLNTVAPENIASID
+195 GDLNTVAPENIASID

-285 AAVTRKAGFKHNHD
+285 AGVTRKAGFKHNHD

-320 EGIIRE
+320 EGLIRE

-436 TNLMISWGETAATS
+436 TNLMISWGEKAATS

-472 SEGNSVSK
+472 SEGNHVSK

-768 YETDNFQEEGGISD
+768 YETDNFLEVGGISD

-936 HLENGDNS
+936 HLENGDFLKLSNITLGYTFTPKGALS
-944 RNHFIDVAEINRLL
+944 NFIKKARIYAN
-958 APLLENDSI
+958 
-967 ERHDLYIRHD
+967 
-977 QTYPTKVDELEY
+977 
-989 IGHATNSRLWFD
+989 ATNLFCI
-1001 TETKGTLY
+1001 TGY
-1009 TIPTKE
+1009 TGIDPE
-1015 MGDRIYHQLGKVIAQ
+1015 VDNYFMAPGIDDRDK
-1030 YYKDHPYVIHYGQN
+1030 
-1044 VIPQTYDQ
+1044 
-1052 WEMNLV
+1052 
-1058 YSHVYDFT
+1058 
-1066 KKEDTPHEY
+1066 
-1075 RIRFY
+1075 Y
-1080 PPGNK
+1080 PVTRNYTVG
-1085 YDGICRILVEETNG
+1085 L
-1099 SLWLP
+1099 SL
-1104 KGWQNMKSWVNGKAV
+1104 NF
-1119 YYKK
+1119 

>member
-1 MKKHFLCLLL
+1 MSNNSKPKKQFGMKKQFLCLLL
-11 LASGGMT
+11 LSGAGFDY
-18 ALAAESTS
+18 AAEGIS
-26 PTIAEVTQQG
+26 PDVAEVTQQG

-42 VTDAKGEPIIGATV
+42 VKDVKGEPIIGATV
-56 AEKGTQNATVTDIDG
+56 TEKGTKNATVTDFDG
-71 NYSLNVSNRNATLVV
+71 NYSLRVSNHNATLVV
-86 SYIGYISQEVTAGN
+86 SYIGYNTQEVKAGKD
-100 NVTLEEDNALLNE
+100 VTLEEDNALLNE

-126 ITSAVASVKAEDFN
+126 VTSAVASVKAEDFN

-158 TVVNA
+158 TVINS

-195 GNLNTVAPENIASID
+195 GDLNTVAPENIASID

-240 TPVQVSYNGYA
+240 TPAQVTYNGYV
-251 SFSKWSKKLEFMDT
+251 SFSKWSKKLDFMDT

-299 LNISGGTK
+299 LNISGGSK
-307 NATYSANI
+307 NAAYSANI

-320 EGIIRE
+320 EGMIRE

-333 MQMDYTQYIWNDI
+333 MQLDYTQFIWNDI
-346 VKFNFNALV
+346 VKFNVNALV

-382 SEPVYNEDGSYY
+382 SEPIYNEDGSYY

-406 ALINEAYGDT
+406 ALINEAFGDT

-429 EPIKGWK
+429 EPIRGWK
-436 TNLMISWGETAATS
+436 TNLMISWGESAAVG
-450 EDWTSPLHQSLVREG
+450 ENWTSPLHQSLVREG
-465 WNGAANK
+465 WNGAASK

-493 EHRFNGIVGYSY
+493 DHRFNGIVGYSY
-505 LFNENDG
+505 LFDENDG

-517 QDFSTTAFKWN
+517 QDFSTTAFLWN
-528 NLGNGT
+528 NLGNGS

-582 FGANHKW
+582 FGENHKW
-589 ATFPSVSLGWN
+589 ATFPSLSLGWN
-600 IMNESFMEGTRSWLD
+600 IMNEKFMEGTRSWLD
-615 ILRLRVGYGVT
+615 NLRLRVGYGVT

-671 EVSKEWNFGIDYGF
+671 EVSKEWNFGLDYGF

-699 TTNDLLFWYNV
+699 TTNDLLFSYRV
-710 PMPPNLYSS
+710 PMPPNLYSE
-719 TLVNVGDMRNTGIEL
+719 TLVNVGDMRNVGIEF

-768 YETDNFQEEGGISD
+768 YETDNFQEVGGISD
-782 PISTE
+782 PISVT
-787 THCMEVGKPL
+787 THCMEVGEPL

-823 GWTVKQFNANLNNL
+823 GWTVKQFNANLNNQ

-847 PKVILGWGNT
+847 PSVILGWGNT
-857 FRYKDFDLSMQFTS
+857 FLYKDFDLSMQFTG
-871 QLGYKILNASRCFY
+871 QFGYKILNASRCFY

-891 YNRLKTA
+891 YNRLKSA
-898 ADLHPAINPDG
+898 ADLHPAINTDG
-909 TPYIDPETGKQKMV
+909 TPYIDPETGQQKMV
-923 TLSQSMGQGFWSD
+923 TMSQSMGQGFWSD
-936 HLENGDNS
+936 HLENGDFLKLSNITLGYT
-944 RNHFIDVAEINRLL
+944 FIPKGVLGN
-958 APLLENDSI
+958 
-967 ERHDLYIRHD
+967 YIKKARI
-977 QTYPTKVDELEY
+977 YAN
-989 IGHATNSRLWFD
+989 ATNLFCI
-1001 TETKGTLY
+1001 TGY
-1009 TIPTKE
+1009 TGIDPE
-1015 MGDRIYHQLGKVIAQ
+1015 VDNYFMAPGIDDRDK
-1030 YYKDHPYVIHYGQN
+1030 
-1044 VIPQTYDQ
+1044 
-1052 WEMNLV
+1052 
-1058 YSHVYDFT
+1058 
-1066 KKEDTPHEY
+1066 
-1075 RIRFY
+1075 Y
-1080 PPGNK
+1080 PVTRNYTVG
-1085 YDGICRILVEETNG
+1085 L
-1099 SLWLP
+1099 SL
-1104 KGWQNMKSWVNGKAV
+1104 NF
-1119 YYKK
+1119 

>member
-1 MKKHFLCLLL
+1 MV
-11 LASGGMT
+11 SGGIT
-18 ALAAESTS
+18 ALATESTS
-26 PTIAEVTQQG
+26 PTVAEITQQG

-56 AEKGTQNATVTDIDG
+56 VEKGTQNATVTDIDG

-86 SYIGYISQEVTAGN
+86 SYIGFLSQEVKAGN

-195 GNLNTVAPENIASID
+195 GDLNTVAPENIASID

-285 AAVTRKAGFKHNHD
+285 AGVTRKAGFKHNHD

-320 EGIIRE
+320 EGLIRG

-406 ALINEAYGDT
+406 ALINEAFGDT

-472 SEGNSVSK
+472 SEGNHVSK

-589 ATFPSVSLGWN
+589 ATFPSISLGWN
-600 IMNESFMEGTRSWLD
+600 IMNEDFMKGTRSWLD

-719 TLVNVGDMRNTGIEL
+719 TLVNVGDMRNVGVEL

-768 YETDNFQEEGGISD
+768 YETDNFQEVGGISD

-823 GWTVKQFNANLNNL
+823 GWTVKQFNAKLNNL

-857 FRYKDFDLSMQFTS
+857 FRYKNIDLSMQFTS

-898 ADLHPAINPDG
+898 ADLHPAINLDG

-923 TLSQSMGQGFWSD
+923 TMSQSMGQGFWSD
-936 HLENGDNS
+936 HLENGDFLKLSNITLGYTFTPKGALS
-944 RNHFIDVAEINRLL
+944 NFIKKARIYAN
-958 APLLENDSI
+958 
-967 ERHDLYIRHD
+967 
-977 QTYPTKVDELEY
+977 
-989 IGHATNSRLWFD
+989 ATNLFCI
-1001 TETKGTLY
+1001 TGY
-1009 TIPTKE
+1009 TGIDPE
-1015 MGDRIYHQLGKVIAQ
+1015 VDNYFMAPGIDDRDK
-1030 YYKDHPYVIHYGQN
+1030 
-1044 VIPQTYDQ
+1044 
-1052 WEMNLV
+1052 
-1058 YSHVYDFT
+1058 
-1066 KKEDTPHEY
+1066 
-1075 RIRFY
+1075 Y
-1080 PPGNK
+1080 PVTRNYTVG
-1085 YDGICRILVEETNG
+1085 L
-1099 SLWLP
+1099 SL
-1104 KGWQNMKSWVNGKAV
+1104 NF
-1119 YYKK
+1119 

>member
-1 MKKHFLCLLL
+1 MKRHFLCLLFL
-11 LASGGMT
+11 CG
-18 ALAAESTS
+18 ALGAYAVESTS
-26 PTIAEVTQQG
+26 PTVAEATQQG
-36 VVVKGV
+36 VPVKGV
-42 VTDAKGEPIIGATV
+42 VKDAKGEPIIGATV
-56 AEKGTQNATVTDIDG
+56 TEKGTKNSTVTDYDG
-71 NYSLNVSNRNATLVV
+71 NYSLGVSNRNATLVV
-86 SYIGYISQEVTAGN
+86 SYIGFITQEVKAGSD
-100 NVTLEEDNALLNE
+100 VTLQEDNALLNE

-126 ITSAVASVKAEDFN
+126 VTSAVVSVKAEDFN

-158 TVVNA
+158 TVVNS

-231 ITTKSGKRD
+231 ITTRGGKRD
-240 TPVQVSYNGYA
+240 APVQVSYNGYA
-251 SFSKWSKKLEFMDT
+251 SFSKWSKKLDFMDT

-299 LNISGGTK
+299 LNISGGSK
-307 NATYSANI
+307 NSAYSANI

-333 MQMDYTQYIWNDI
+333 MQMDYTQFIWNDI

-355 TRQKY
+355 TRQIY

-382 SEPVYNEDGSYY
+382 SEPIYNEDGSYY

-472 SEGNSVSK
+472 SEGNTVNK

-600 IMNESFMEGTRSWLD
+600 IMNEKFMEGTRSWLD
-615 ILRLRVGYGVT
+615 NLRLRVGYGVT

-671 EVSKEWNFGIDYGF
+671 EVSKEWNFGIDYGL

-719 TLVNVGDMRNTGIEL
+719 TLVNVGDMRNTGVEL
-734 MIEAIPVQ
+734 MIEAIPVM

-768 YETDNFQEEGGISD
+768 YETDNFQEVGGISD

-891 YNRLKTA
+891 YNRLKSA
-898 ADLHPAINPDG
+898 ADLHPAINTDG

-923 TLSQSMGQGFWSD
+923 TISQSMGQGFWSD
-936 HLENGDNS
+936 HLEKGDFLKLSNITLGYTFTPKGALS
-944 RNHFIDVAEINRLL
+944 N
-958 APLLENDSI
+958 
-967 ERHDLYIRHD
+967 YIKKARI
-977 QTYPTKVDELEY
+977 YAN
-989 IGHATNSRLWFD
+989 ATNLFCI
-1001 TETKGTLY
+1001 TGY
-1009 TIPTKE
+1009 TGIDPE
-1015 MGDRIYHQLGKVIAQ
+1015 VDNYFMAPGIDDRDK
-1030 YYKDHPYVIHYGQN
+1030 
-1044 VIPQTYDQ
+1044 
-1052 WEMNLV
+1052 
-1058 YSHVYDFT
+1058 
-1066 KKEDTPHEY
+1066 
-1075 RIRFY
+1075 Y
-1080 PPGNK
+1080 PVTRNYTVG
-1085 YDGICRILVEETNG
+1085 L
-1099 SLWLP
+1099 SL
-1104 KGWQNMKSWVNGKAV
+1104 NF
-1119 YYKK
+1119 

>member
-11 LASGGMT
+11 LVSGGMT

-56 AEKGTQNATVTDIDG
+56 AEKGTQNATVTDING

-86 SYIGYISQEVTAGN
+86 SYIGFLPQEVKAGN

-195 GNLNTVAPENIASID
+195 GDLNTVAPENIASID

-251 SFSKWSKKLEFMDT
+251 SFSKWSKKLDFMDT

-320 EGIIRE
+320 EGLIRE

-333 MQMDYTQYIWNDI
+333 MQMDYTQFIWDDI

-382 SEPVYNEDGSYY
+382 SEPVYNQDGSYY

-450 EDWTSPLHQSLVREG
+450 EDWTSPKHQSLVREG

-472 SEGNSVSK
+472 SEGNYVSK

-505 LFNENDG
+505 LFNESDG

-517 QDFSTTAFKWN
+517 QNFSTTAFKWN

-589 ATFPSVSLGWN
+589 ATFPSISLGWN

-640 KFADYGDVLSMDG
+640 RFADYGDVLSMDG

-671 EVSKEWNFGIDYGF
+671 EVSKEWNFGLDFGF

-719 TLVNVGDMRNTGIEL
+719 TLVNVGDMRNTGVEL

-742 TKDFEWTTTLTA
+742 TKNFEWTTTLTA

-768 YETDNFQEEGGISD
+768 YETDNFQEVGGISD

-909 TPYIDPETGKQKMV
+909 TPYIDPKTGKQKMV

-936 HLENGDNS
+936 HLENGDFLKLSNITLGYTFTPKGALG
-944 RNHFIDVAEINRLL
+944 NFIKKARIYAN
-958 APLLENDSI
+958 
-967 ERHDLYIRHD
+967 
-977 QTYPTKVDELEY
+977 
-989 IGHATNSRLWFD
+989 ATNLFCI
-1001 TETKGTLY
+1001 TGY
-1009 TIPTKE
+1009 TGIDPE
-1015 MGDRIYHQLGKVIAQ
+1015 VDNYFMAPGIDDRDK
-1030 YYKDHPYVIHYGQN
+1030 
-1044 VIPQTYDQ
+1044 
-1052 WEMNLV
+1052 
-1058 YSHVYDFT
+1058 
-1066 KKEDTPHEY
+1066 
-1075 RIRFY
+1075 Y
-1080 PPGNK
+1080 PVTRNYTVG
-1085 YDGICRILVEETNG
+1085 L
-1099 SLWLP
+1099 SL
-1104 KGWQNMKSWVNGKAV
+1104 NF
-1119 YYKK
+1119 

>member
-11 LASGGMT
+11 LVSGGIT
-18 ALAAESTS
+18 ALATESTS
-26 PTIAEVTQQG
+26 PTVAEITQQG

-56 AEKGTQNATVTDIDG
+56 VEKGTQNATVTDIDG

-86 SYIGYISQEVTAGN
+86 SYIGFLSQEVKAGN

-285 AAVTRKAGFKHNHD
+285 AGVTRKAGFKHNHD

-320 EGIIRE
+320 EGLIRE

-382 SEPVYNEDGSYY
+382 SEPPYNEDGSYY

-406 ALINEAYGDT
+406 ALINEAFGDT

-768 YETDNFQEEGGISD
+768 YETDNFQEVGGISD
-782 PISTE
+782 PINTE

-857 FRYKDFDLSMQFTS
+857 FRYKNIDLSMQFTS

-898 ADLHPAINPDG
+898 ADLHPAINLDG
-909 TPYIDPETGKQKMV
+909 TPYIDPETGQQKMV
-923 TLSQSMGQGFWSD
+923 TMSQSMGQGFWSD
-936 HLENGDNS
+936 HLENGDFLKLSNITLGYTFTPKGALS
-944 RNHFIDVAEINRLL
+944 NFIKKARIYAN
-958 APLLENDSI
+958 
-967 ERHDLYIRHD
+967 
-977 QTYPTKVDELEY
+977 
-989 IGHATNSRLWFD
+989 ATNLFCI
-1001 TETKGTLY
+1001 TGY
-1009 TIPTKE
+1009 TGIDPE
-1015 MGDRIYHQLGKVIAQ
+1015 VDNYFMAPGIDDRDK
-1030 YYKDHPYVIHYGQN
+1030 
-1044 VIPQTYDQ
+1044 
-1052 WEMNLV
+1052 
-1058 YSHVYDFT
+1058 
-1066 KKEDTPHEY
+1066 
-1075 RIRFY
+1075 Y
-1080 PPGNK
+1080 PVTRNYTVG
-1085 YDGICRILVEETNG
+1085 L
-1099 SLWLP
+1099 SL
-1104 KGWQNMKSWVNGKAV
+1104 NF
-1119 YYKK
+1119 